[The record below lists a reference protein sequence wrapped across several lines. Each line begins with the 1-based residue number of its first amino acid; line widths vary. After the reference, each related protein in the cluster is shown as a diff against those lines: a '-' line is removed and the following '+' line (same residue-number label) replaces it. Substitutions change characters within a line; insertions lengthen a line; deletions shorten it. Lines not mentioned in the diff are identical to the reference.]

1 MKIMSFNTQHCLD
14 YITGRIDFD
23 TMADAI
29 RRMEADVVGL
39 QEMRGAGE
47 DPEYTAQTEALAAK
61 TGMPYFFFA
70 KAIDVPHGGPYG
82 NALLSRIPIESAEVI
97 PIPDPAPKA
106 GVTYE
111 TRCILKARL
120 ANGVT
125 VMVTHF
131 GLDIDERK
139 NAVERVL
146 ASLPEEKCV
155 LMGDFNL
162 TPDSPLLAPIRARM
176 KDTADLFPREK
187 GSFPSDAPRCKID
200 YIFVTPDLC
209 VKSADIPAIVASDH
223 RPHVAEISFLQ

>member
-14 YITGRIDFD
+14 YITRKIDFD

-29 RRMEADVVGL
+29 RRMQPDVVGL

-82 NALLSRIPIESAEVI
+82 NAILSRLPIESVEVI

-106 GVTYE
+106 GVCYE
-111 TRCILKARL
+111 TRCVLKAHL
-120 ANGVT
+120 AGGVT

-131 GLDIDERK
+131 GLDIDEQK
-139 NAVERVL
+139 NAVRVL
-146 ASLPEEKCV
+146 TENLPKERCV

-162 TPDSPLLAPIRARM
+162 TPANPILSPIRERM
-176 KDTADLFPREK
+176 KDTADLFAGERL
-187 GSFPSDAPRCKID
+187 SFPSDAPRCKID
-200 YIFVTPDLC
+200 YIFATPDLT
-209 VKSADIPAIVASDH
+209 VTAADIPPIVASDH
-223 RPHVAEISFLQ
+223 RPHVAVIQ

>member
-29 RRMEADVVGL
+29 RRMDADVVGL

-61 TGMPYFFFA
+61 TGMPYCFFA

-82 NALLSRIPIESAEVI
+82 NALLSRIPIERVEVI
-97 PIPDPAPKA
+97 PIPDPAPKE